1 LRNSVGAG
9 DSTVAGFIAGYKS
22 DIEERIR
29 YAIACGSATAF
40 SDDLATYREIEALVP
55 HIEIN
60 SIEGVE

>member
-1 LRNSVGAG
+1 M
-9 DSTVAGFIAGYKS
+9 AGFIAGYKS

-60 SIEGVE
+60 SIEGVK